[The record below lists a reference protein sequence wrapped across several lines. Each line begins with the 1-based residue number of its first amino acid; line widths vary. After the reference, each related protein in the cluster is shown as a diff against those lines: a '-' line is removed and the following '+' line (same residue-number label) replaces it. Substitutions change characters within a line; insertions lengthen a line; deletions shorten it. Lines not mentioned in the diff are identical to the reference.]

1 MIILVRMNETG
12 LCDGEFMLR
21 FHFVSSTSDTTPQF
35 TRSLRAQKSD
45 RPEAIIEQLP
55 RHWQVSMDSKFIHP
69 AALPKFNTPGKE
81 MGDLEGWV
89 EYFEAGGVVLVMGEL
104 RAVPL
109 EVEK

>member
-1 MIILVRMNETG
+1 
-12 LCDGEFMLR
+12 
-21 FHFVSSTSDTTPQF
+21 
-35 TRSLRAQKSD
+35 
-45 RPEAIIEQLP
+45 
-55 RHWQVSMDSKFIHP
+55 MDSKFIHP